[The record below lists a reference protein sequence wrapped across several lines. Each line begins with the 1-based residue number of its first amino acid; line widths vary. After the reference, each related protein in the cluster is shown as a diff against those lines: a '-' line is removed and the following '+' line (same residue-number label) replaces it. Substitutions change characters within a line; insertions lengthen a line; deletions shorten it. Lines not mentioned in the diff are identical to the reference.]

1 MRVAPVV
8 LPLALLPLVLLAAAC
23 SGSPSPSAASAT
35 VPPSATTTATATR
48 TGAATATP
56 TGAATPSATVT
67 PAPSPSRTASAA
79 GSAPTCRTSQLSV
92 RLGNGGGAAGTA
104 YQPVV
109 FTNRG
114 TGTCALRG
122 YPGVAFVAPAT
133 GRQVGSPASR
143 NPQQP
148 VRAILVAPASSASAL
163 LGIADYQNFSPKQ
176 CLSRPVSG
184 VRIYPPGNTAAAYV
198 PFKTASA
205 ACSTQVGQ
213 LSVAAVV
220 HGSTGQ

>member
-1 MRVAPVV
+1 MRIPPVV
-8 LPLALLPLVLLAAAC
+8 LPLAVLPLVLLTAAC

-35 VPPSATTTATATR
+35 VPAPAATT
-48 TGAATATP
+48 ATATP
-56 TGAATPSATVT
+56 TGTATPTATVT
-67 PAPSPSRTASAA
+67 AAPSPSRTASPA

-104 YQPVV
+104 YQPIV

-114 TGTCALRG
+114 ASTCTLRG

-198 PFKTASA
+198 PFRSASA

>member
-67 PAPSPSRTASAA
+67 AAPSPSRTASPA

-92 RLGNGGGAAGTA
+92 RLGNGRGAAGTA

>member
-8 LPLALLPLVLLAAAC
+8 RPLALLPLVLLAAAC
-23 SGSPSPSAASAT
+23 SGSPSPSAASPT
-35 VPPSATTTATATR
+35 VAAPASITATAT
-48 TGAATATP
+48 T
-56 TGAATPSATVT
+56 TGAATPTASVT
-67 PAPSPSRTASAA
+67 AAPSPSRTASPA

-104 YQPVV
+104 YQPIV

-114 TGTCALRG
+114 ASTCTLRG

-163 LGIADYQNFSPKQ
+163 LGIANYQNFPPKQ
-176 CLSRPVSG
+176 CLSHPVSG

-198 PFKTASA
+198 PFTTASA

-213 LSVAAVV
+213 LTVAAVV

>member
-1 MRVAPVV
+1 
-8 LPLALLPLVLLAAAC
+8 
-23 SGSPSPSAASAT
+23 
-35 VPPSATTTATATR
+35 
-48 TGAATATP
+48 
-56 TGAATPSATVT
+56 
-67 PAPSPSRTASAA
+67 
-79 GSAPTCRTSQLSV
+79 V

-104 YQPVV
+104 YRPIV

-114 TGTCALRG
+114 TSTCALRG
-122 YPGVAFVAPAT
+122 YPGVSFVAPAT

-148 VRAILVAPASSASAL
+148 VTSILVAPASSASAL
-163 LGIADYQNFSPKQ
+163 LGIANYQNFPPKQ
-176 CLSRPVSG
+176 CLSHPVSG

-198 PFKTASA
+198 PFTTASA

-213 LSVAAVV
+213 LNVVAVV